1 MTDGTDTEIWVEEYL
16 SSLLDLA
23 RLDVSIEELSLD
35 DEGNLVV
42 QLAGP
47 DSARAIGREGQMLD
61 AIQHMAV
68 TAAIH
73 AGVSKRRIVVDVEG
87 YRERREQKLREDAT
101 FFAEEVLSTGNPYDF
116 VPMSPRERRL
126 VHMTVSEIE
135 GVSTE
140 SFGMGDERYV
150 RIVPS

>member
-1 MTDGTDTEIWVEEYL
+1 
-16 SSLLDLA
+16 
-23 RLDVSIEELSLD
+23 
-35 DEGNLVV
+35 
-42 QLAGP
+42 
-47 DSARAIGREGQMLD
+47 MLD
-61 AIQHMAV
+61 AIQHLVV

-101 FFAEEVLSTGNPYDF
+101 FYAEEVRSTGNPYDF

-126 VHMTVSEIE
+126 VHMTISEIE